1 MTRTWVQAEGGN
13 AEENGRS
20 NGSRRRYTA
29 QGADTSGGRWWV
41 AGVGDVHLNSTLH
54 RERRWVAG
62 VTESLCEDERLLVGG
77 GGRKE
82 EVIKKD
88 PEMTE
93 TCGVSEGIITCSVG
107 FEISC

>member
-41 AGVGDVHLNSTLH
+41 AGVGDVQVNGAT
-54 RERRWVAG
+54 RRKRRWGEG
-62 VTESLCEDERLLVGG
+62 VTDRCGDDKRLLMGG
-77 GGRKE
+77 H
-82 EVIKKD
+82 
-88 PEMTE
+88 
-93 TCGVSEGIITCSVG
+93 
-107 FEISC
+107 